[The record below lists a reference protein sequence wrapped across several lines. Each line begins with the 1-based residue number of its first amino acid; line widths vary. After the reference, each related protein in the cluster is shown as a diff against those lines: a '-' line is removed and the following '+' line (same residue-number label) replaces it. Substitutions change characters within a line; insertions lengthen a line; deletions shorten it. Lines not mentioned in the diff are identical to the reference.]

1 MRDAQGR
8 GFWEKRREKSFERL
22 HASDEERKQ
31 ALRQAFATKS
41 GENIA
46 RLTRFVSFRSLL
58 RTMLPQLIIGIILA
72 YVEYDLVG
80 LTYTIVSVLVYV
92 PMIYFYSR
100 TLRTRNG
107 VFIMV
112 PTDDF
117 LGWDR
122 LFISDEIWD
131 LVEKKTGLT
140 LESGRINGRIT
151 YWCVDIDYLEGSNI
165 PWRVDIAWAHYNR
178 AKYAMFASV
187 IDDLTRMLEKTLLE
201 VAKLKKMSKVEA
213 ITEATR
219 QTDETIDAITSAH
232 RDSIMAVIRRQKL
245 GADEADA
252 YEKEVQ
258 DLLSN
263 PEYVRAL
270 IREKKEVDEKRA
282 ETS

>member
-8 GFWEKRREKSFERL
+8 GFWERHREKSFETL
-22 HASDEERKQ
+22 HESDEERKQ

>member
-1 MRDAQGR
+1 
-8 GFWEKRREKSFERL
+8 
-22 HASDEERKQ
+22 
-31 ALRQAFATKS
+31 
-41 GENIA
+41 
-46 RLTRFVSFRSLL
+46 
-58 RTMLPQLIIGIILA
+58 
-72 YVEYDLVG
+72 
-80 LTYTIVSVLVYV
+80 
-92 PMIYFYSR
+92 
-100 TLRTRNG
+100 
-107 VFIMV
+107 
-112 PTDDF
+112 
-117 LGWDR
+117 
-122 LFISDEIWD
+122 
-131 LVEKKTGLT
+131 
-140 LESGRINGRIT
+140 
-151 YWCVDIDYLEGSNI
+151 
-165 PWRVDIAWAHYNR
+165 VDIAWAHYNR

-245 GADEADA
+245 GAGEADA

-270 IREKKEVDEKRA
+270 IREKKEVDGKRA